1 MTSDK
6 IHGGHRNRELL
17 VSTENR
23 GPATTPLAALQ
34 SKLVHAN
41 NASGTV
47 QMVMNPDSFKHNPEY
62 RTNIATSTASSIA
75 DSHNIQQNLPEIE
88 LIKQIIVPS
97 IISPNDMMNE
107 ELSYST
113 TDETL
118 GLAISQGCL
127 EVIKDDCQKY
137 YKIDDL
143 LGKQLEDALFNT
155 GSYVEAIL
163 PEAAID
169 DLINSG
175 TKISNEDI
183 NKFFSD
189 KGNLSP
195 LGALGNPDNDND
207 NINNII
213 SDRAALN
220 AAIGMESNRNNADN
234 YDPKVGNE
242 LMPLN
247 LNVTDNLNILKLPR
261 IKEKVRA
268 DALADIYN
276 RAGYGLET
284 LNHKLSKK
292 KVNPLGTDNSEI
304 AEFVRSVYPN
314 RSFQMKEIL
323 EIPTKSNTSRA
334 SVGRPLIMHLPSE
347 SVIPVHTP
355 SDPSEHIGYFVIL
368 DQTGNP
374 IRAPIETDLFENM
387 RNTYNAANV
396 DMSSYLTSKV
406 NNSVNGNTA
415 EAALQSQ
422 VTYEEAIRLYTNVVE
437 RDVLSRLKNGIYG
450 EDLAIGKVEDAYRIM
465 FARLCEKKHTQML
478 YIPKTLVSY
487 LAFDYNGY
495 GVGKSLIDKI
505 KVLASLRISLMY
517 ANGMAVLKNSITQR
531 TLNVELDSMNQNPDL
546 TIRMAQHSAA
556 LAMNK
561 ANPFGSFDPNSIV
574 QRLTE
579 ASVQTNVTGG
589 AGNFPETKVSMD
601 YANNSYTQVDTTFTD
616 EIRDQIRMGLWTT
629 PEMIDTAMGSDFAT
643 SIVANHALLAKRT
656 KNAQKILC
664 ENRTSYIR
672 KLCYNDAVIMGKLIE
687 VINNNRNTLPKEIS
701 ENYENEEI
709 AMYFI
714 NTINVSLPEPD
725 ISKFDMQ
732 MEAFDA
738 YSAALDKILP
748 TFINDEMMTSDT
760 SGELSMVIPATI
772 ATIKNY
778 FLRKYIKDNNIMG
791 ELFDLVTKDGDDK
804 AAINL
809 MQECNI
815 HVESIQNS
823 VLEYMMKRLAQKK
836 LHDKLLSEAQGDGDD
851 GGGFEGGSSNEYGS
865 GDEEPMDDGT
875 TLDDDPTIDTDLDE
889 ELASTDDTSDTD
901 SDDDLDEVDD
911 VNTDPDLDIV

>member
-6 IHGGHRNRELL
+6 IHGGHRSRNLTPT
-17 VSTENR
+17 TENR
-23 GPATTPLAALQ
+23 GPSMTPLAALQ

-41 NASGTV
+41 NASGTE
-47 QMVMNPDSFKHNPEY
+47 VMMSNPDSFKHNPEY

-97 IISPNDMMNE
+97 ILSPNDMMNE
-107 ELSYST
+107 ELSYFTS
-113 TDETL
+113 DEEL
-118 GLAISQGCL
+118 GVTISQGCL
-127 EVIKDDCQKY
+127 DVIKKDCQNF
-137 YKIDDL
+137 YKIDGN
-143 LGKQLEDALFNT
+143 LGTQLEDALFNT
-155 GSYVEAIL
+155 GSYIEAIL

-175 TKISNEDI
+175 TKISSEDI
-183 NKFFSD
+183 NKFFSTD
-189 KGNLSP
+189 GNLSP
-195 LGALGNPDNDND
+195 LGALGNPDNDS
-207 NINNII
+207 NNIHYI
-213 SDRAALN
+213 VSDKAALT
-220 AAIGMESNRNNADN
+220 AALSMESSN
-234 YDPKVGNE
+234 YKSNDYNPQVGNDTT
-242 LMPLN
+242 PLN
-247 LNVTDNLNILKLPR
+247 LNVTDNLNILKLPK
-261 IKEKVRA
+261 IKEKMRA
-268 DALADIYN
+268 DALANIYN
-276 RAGYGLET
+276 QAGVGLET
-284 LNHKLSKK
+284 LSNRLSKK
-292 KVNPLGTDNSEI
+292 PKNILDTDNKEI
-304 AEFVRSVYPN
+304 SDFVRSVYPN
-314 RSFQMKEIL
+314 RTFQMKELL
-323 EIPTKSNTSRA
+323 EIPTKGQSSRV
-334 SVGRPLIMHLPSE
+334 SVGRPLIMKLPSE

-387 RNTYNAANV
+387 RNTYNAASV
-396 DMSSYLTSKV
+396 DMSSYLASKV
-406 NNSVNGNTA
+406 NNSINGNSA

-422 VTYEEAIRLYTNVVE
+422 MTYEEAIRIYTNVVE
-437 RDVLSRLKNGIYG
+437 KDVLSRLKNGIYG

-517 ANGMAVLKNSITQR
+517 ANGMAVLKNSMTQR

-561 ANPFGSFDPNSIV
+561 ANPFGSFDPNSIF

-601 YANNSYTQVDTTFTD
+601 YSNSNYTQIDTTFSD

-664 ENRTSYIR
+664 ENRSNYIR
-672 KLCYNDAVIMGKLIE
+672 KLCYNDAIIMDKLTE
-687 VINNNRNTLPKEIS
+687 VIKTNRNTLPTEIS
-701 ENYENEEI
+701 NNYSDEEI

-714 NTINVSLPEPD
+714 NTVNVSLPEPD

-738 YSAALDKILP
+738 YVSALDKILP

-760 SGELSMVIPATI
+760 TGDLSMVIPATI

-778 FLRKYIKDNNIMG
+778 FLRKYIKDNNFMP
-791 ELFDLVTKDGDDK
+791 ELFDLVTKDGEDE

-809 MQECNI
+809 LKECNL
-815 HVESIQNS
+815 HVNSIQNS
-823 VLEYMMKRLAQKK
+823 VLEYMLQRIAQKK
-836 LHDKLLSEAQGDGDD
+836 LHDKMLTEANGDD
-851 GGGFEGGSSNEYGS
+851 DNFEGSGGGGDSYDSTSTSETS
-865 GDEEPMDDGT
+865 GDDDFDMDDDIG
-875 TLDDDPTIDTDLDE
+875 LDNSAEDDMSTDALD
-889 ELASTDDTSDTD
+889 DDTSDDDSNESDTD
-901 SDDDLDEVDD
+901 D
-911 VNTDPDLDIV
+911 DPDLSII